1 MIPWR
6 DLIIENLPEL
16 MDHYYWIIMKW
27 IKFEMV
33 AKNPDKIT
41 HNLILAEITKM
52 DQKDPGLTRNDP

>member
-6 DLIIENLPEL
+6 DLIIENPPEL

-41 HNLILAEITKM
+41 RILILA
-52 DQKDPGLTRNDP
+52 